1 MPAHPTASHPLEALQ
16 RAVPG
21 SARQVIGLVA
31 AIGLALFLALG
42 VLVWYDLTHP
52 EPVTQSALGDPAGP
66 PR

>member
-1 MPAHPTASHPLEALQ
+1 
-16 RAVPG
+16 VPG

-52 EPVTQSALGDPAGP
+52 EPIAQSASGAPVES